1 MDLFWKEEG
10 KRNKRGVLFQV
21 VFIIMLVFGIFLCAD
36 EGFAKTVIFN
46 KKNFPDK
53 AMREALYDYTIG
65 EKMTKSDLNDE
76 DGLEID
82 GGKRKVNLKGIE
94 YFPKLSMLELYETAK
109 SREFPPIPK
118 LESLVY
124 SNDAIEKLKLPR
136 YSKLKAVDI
145 KGKKMESLDLSNNKQ
160 IQSIGLHAP
169 KLQKLVLSQFSQLRV
184 LYLEKMNLPELDLS
198 YNSYLEELEI
208 EKTILPGLD
217 LSHNPELKILE
228 LTDTNLAHSSGVRMP
243 GSAET
248 PRTLD
253 LSYNLQLTSIS
264 LKRVRGI
271 TFDPTSERLE
281 EGTTGVEISPLGF
294 DPASLGKLKKLVLDD
309 QDMEIFELSDH
320 PALESLTIR
329 NDGKLQKIVIK
340 GCKKLKTLTIKN
352 NHSLREIQIEGCTKL
367 KELTVQKNPLLEQIL
382 SGEDEKLTSLS
393 VKECKNM
400 RDLDHMNLSQ
410 LKKLWLVSTAVS
422 DLSTKRFPKLEKLS
436 VYQNKIKKVDFQSL
450 KNLETLEVRYEKSTK
465 SLDVSRFPKLRKL
478 IWTDGILKKVN
489 FGKNSRKMY
498 YINLNDNRLSGKW
511 DMGKFKNLEELRLN
525 NNRITSIDF
534 GKRDQIES
542 VFCRNNRL
550 KTFKSVEALN
560 LFELD
565 CRDNPGVQIYMC
577 HSDDECM
584 DWRFGKKSKV
594 YYKYG

>member
-1 MDLFWKEEG
+1 M
-10 KRNKRGVLFQV
+10 
-21 VFIIMLVFGIFLCAD
+21 
-36 EGFAKTVIFN
+36 
-46 KKNFPDK
+46 
-53 AMREALYDYTIG
+53 
-65 EKMTKSDLNDE
+65 
-76 DGLEID
+76 
-82 GGKRKVNLKGIE
+82 
-94 YFPKLSMLELYETAK
+94 
-109 SREFPPIPK
+109 
-118 LESLVY
+118 
-124 SNDAIEKLKLPR
+124 
-136 YSKLKAVDI
+136 
-145 KGKKMESLDLSNNKQ
+145 
-160 IQSIGLHAP
+160 
-169 KLQKLVLSQFSQLRV
+169 
-184 LYLEKMNLPELDLS
+184 
-198 YNSYLEELEI
+198 
-208 EKTILPGLD
+208 
-217 LSHNPELKILE
+217 
-228 LTDTNLAHSSGVRMP
+228 
-243 GSAET
+243 
-248 PRTLD
+248 
-253 LSYNLQLTSIS
+253 
-264 LKRVRGI
+264 
-271 TFDPTSERLE
+271 
-281 EGTTGVEISPLGF
+281 
-294 DPASLGKLKKLVLDD
+294 
-309 QDMEIFELSDH
+309 
-320 PALESLTIR
+320 
-329 NDGKLQKIVIK
+329 QKIVIK